1 MKNQL
6 RIERKSGITLIALVI
21 TIIILLILS
30 GIVIATITGENGLFT
45 RAKQAK
51 EDYSMSS
58 AKEKLELAISD
69 LIIKQT
75 SRGEDLKKEDL
86 TKINSDEIDV
96 KSTDNFPVE
105 VICQSYQFS
114 IDENFTVTYVGKANE
129 TVVTYTTEPEGYTNK
144 DEVKILVKISNPNGI
159 KSIQKPGETDKI
171 LPQGQTEVGID
182 FTVTKNG
189 IYSFKITDNEN
200 KETVKDVV
208 IDNIDK
214 VKPKEF
220 SISSKNIMVENFTIV
235 VNVEDGDATEESSKS
250 GIGKYE
256 YYIKEKNSSTYN
268 KYESTEKEYII
279 KGLTK
284 GEEYNVYVIAYDKAG
299 NYTTS
304 SIINVT
310 TYTNPQPP
318 IARISFNEENATE
331 KVLDYPVLTLDGVKN
346 CILEPNVGENVTLEI
361 TSPKVNN
368 MKYYYSLDGGNN
380 WNEYINKISTT
391 YQADNLIQVKSA
403 YISDD
408 EEIYSLN
415 IKKYVYNSLKKV
427 TMQDALALE
436 AYDNDFITYTNC
448 DTYNHYLNKI
458 MIHPECWG
466 RYITLYT
473 WTADGS
479 GYGCI
484 TMFSSKSENDII
496 KGGYLHTLSGDK
508 IIGRKTS
515 KSVKIPQ
522 KTIMI
527 SLWDGTITDVPYYVY
542 EVKCTEE
549 DLSCKEF

>member
-1 MKNQL
+1 MRQF
-6 RIERKSGITLIALVI
+6 RIKKEGITLIALVI
-21 TIIILLILS
+21 TIIILLILV
-30 GIVIATITGENGLFT
+30 GVTIATLGGENGLLEKT
-45 RAKQAK
+45 KLAKNKYEIA
-51 EDYSMSS
+51 ES
-58 AKEKLELAISD
+58 KEKLELAIMD
-69 LIIKQT
+69 LRIDEERK
-75 SRGEDLKKEDL
+75 GETLTKEDL
-86 TKINSDEIDV
+86 PKMNNDEIDV

-129 TVVTYTTEPEGYTNK
+129 TVVTYTTEPKGYTNK

-220 SISSKNIMVENFTIV
+220 SISAKNIMVENFTIV

-256 YYIKEKNSSTYN
+256 YYIKEDNSSTYN

-380 WNEYINKISTT
+380 WNEYINKISTK

-403 YISDD
+403 YIRDD
-408 EEIYSLN
+408 EEIYSLNNN

-427 TMQDALALE
+427 TMQDALAPE
-436 AYDNDFITYTNC
+436 AYDNDFQTFHTYMSTHK
-448 DTYNHYLNKI
+448 YFKI
-458 MIHPECWG
+458 SPDCWG
-466 RYITLYT
+466 KYITIYFSC
-473 WTADGS
+473 DNGS
-479 GYGCI
+479 GFINFG
-484 TMFSSKSENDII
+484 SSYANINDIKSGWI
-496 KGGYLHTLSGDK
+496 GDLSGVNGTNLCARS
-508 IIGRKTS
+508 IL
-515 KSVKIPQ
+515 IPEGSYWSAISTGASLV
-522 KTIMI
+522 TIN
-527 SLWDGTITDVPYYVY
+527 VY
-542 EVKCTEE
+542 EVWISDE
-549 DLSCKEF
+549 DLSGNVYSNDNRP